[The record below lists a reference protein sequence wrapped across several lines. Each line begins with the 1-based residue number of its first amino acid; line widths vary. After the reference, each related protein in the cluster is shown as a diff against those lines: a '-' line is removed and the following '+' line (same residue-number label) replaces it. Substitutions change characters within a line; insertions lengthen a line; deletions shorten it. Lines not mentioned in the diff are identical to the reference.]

1 LTTEILII
9 RALER
14 GLSLSDFNEMT
25 VGMLIDFIVTYNN
38 EKIDH
43 EEEEERFATQND
55 FDRF

>member
-1 LTTEILII
+1 MI

-38 EKIDH
+38 GKMDH

-55 FDRF
+55 FDCF